1 VKNILAVLLLLLLSA
16 CAQAQSVQLDQSVQ
30 ADQAVQAV
38 SAPIAAAD
46 QGSVLVFEP
55 DHVDMGSVKEGE
67 DAVVF
72 IRVRNAGSMIATI
85 ASVETSCGCSV
96 AEPEERLLM
105 PGGFTRIKVVV
116 DTFAKQGDAKKWVQL
131 TDDLGHRSKAWLT
144 LNVQPNP
151 HLSVGDRSIFKGKCA
166 ACHYDT
172 AQGKV
177 KGPEIF
183 KAVCS
188 MCHGDQGQGATG
200 PSLRH
205 HKHAEVL
212 AVLIANG
219 TGSHHMPGFA
229 LAKGGPLTKQQ
240 ITELSRW
247 LSGLDEM
254 GQNR

>member
-1 VKNILAVLLLLLLSA
+1 MPLLACSQTQQVEAGRSDGQTSSA
-16 CAQAQSVQLDQSVQ
+16 
-30 ADQAVQAV
+30 
-38 SAPIAAAD
+38 
-46 QGSVLVFEP
+46 LVFEP

-72 IRVRNAGSMIATI
+72 IRVRNTGDVMANIA
-85 ASVETSCGCSV
+85 AVETSCGCSV
-96 AEPEERLLM
+96 AEPEQRLLM
-105 PGGFTRIKVVV
+105 PGAFTHIKVVV

-131 TDDLGHRSKAWLT
+131 IDDTGHRSKAWLS

-151 HLSVGDRSIFKGKCA
+151 HLLVASRSIFKGKCA

-172 AQGKV
+172 AKGQI
-177 KGPEIF
+177 KGPAIF

-188 MCHGDQGQGATG
+188 MCHGEQAQGATG

-205 HKHAEVL
+205 HKHADLL
-212 AVLIANG
+212 AGLIANG

-229 LAKGGPLTKQQ
+229 LAKGGPLTDEQ
-240 ITELSRW
+240 ITELSKW
-247 LSGLDEM
+247 LSKLDEM